1 MRPIARP
8 VPCPPTRTRRSLLR
22 ALAAIGP
29 LALILS
35 PIRGTRAEGG
45 RARAKTASD
54 DPARQR
60 PQRGDHLTPLEGDG
74 RGQALRIEGLAAGAA
89 PMLVVPLDPESGL
102 VRDGSRLNQ
111 VRLLRL
117 PTEQLDAETARY
129 AAAGVVAYSGVC
141 SHTGCPVSEW
151 NATTRHLVC
160 PCHGSEFDPA
170 ARATVK
176 NGPAPRRLA
185 ILPLREEQGVI
196 VVRGGFRG
204 KVGFSLG

>member
-1 MRPIARP
+1 MLPPPR
-8 VPCPPTRTRRSLLR
+8 PTRRALLR
-22 ALAAIGP
+22 AIAAFGPFALLAR
-29 LALILS
+29 S
-35 PIRGTRAEGG
+35 D
-45 RARAKTASD
+45 ARAAGERNAD
-54 DPARQR
+54 RDPARQR
-60 PQRGDHLTPLEGDG
+60 PQRGDRLTLLEGPS
-74 RGQALRIEGLAAGAA
+74 RGQALRVENLEVGGTPVLA
-89 PMLVVPLDPESGL
+89 VPIDVESGT

-117 PTEQLDAETARY
+117 PEEALDAETARY
-129 AAAGVVAYSGVC
+129 AAAGVVAYSAVC

-151 NATTRHLVC
+151 NPNARHLVC

-185 ILPLREEQGVI
+185 ILPLRVEAGVI

-204 KVGFSLG
+204 KVGFSLA

>member
-1 MRPIARP
+1 MPP
-8 VPCPPTRTRRSLLR
+8 PYTLGHQTVPCPPMRTRRSFLR
-22 ALAAIGP
+22 VLAALGP
-29 LALILS
+29 LALFLRPS
-35 PIRGTRAEGG
+35 KGTGSEKR
-45 RARAKTASD
+45 SD

-74 RGQALRIEGLAAGAA
+74 RGQALRIEDLEAGAA
-89 PMLVVPLDPESGL
+89 PRLVVPLDPETGL

-111 VRLLRL
+111 VRLLRV
-117 PTEQLDAETARY
+117 PIGQLDDQTARY

-151 NATTRHLVC
+151 NPNAKHLVC

-170 ARATVK
+170 ARAAVK

-185 ILPLREEQGVI
+185 ILPLRERDGVLI
-196 VVRGGFRG
+196 VRGGFRG